1 MESLT
6 SVRMGAGWCPIGWG
20 STSLNLG
27 ICWVYHPWMD
37 VKGGVE
43 KLSNINADEY

>member
-1 MESLT
+1 
-6 SVRMGAGWCPIGWG
+6 MGAGWCAIAWG
-20 STSLNLG
+20 KTSLNLG
-27 ICWVYHPWMD
+27 IRSVYHPWMD